1 MQFFANKK
9 DSLQNC
15 FLYCLL
21 NGGLYATKIT
31 LWGSLKKNR
40 TLKIKSGQEKRA
52 LKGSFFS
59 KWWARQDSNLRPRD
73 YESPA
78 LPLRHKPI
86 SCDILFNCQ
95 FALTALPSSQK

>member
-52 LKGSFFS
+52 LKGSFFQNGGLYATKITLLGSLKKIELS
-59 KWWARQDSNLRPRD
+59 KLNQGKKKEPIKALFFKMVGANRQS
-73 YESPA
+73 
-78 LPLRHKPI
+78 
-86 SCDILFNCQ
+86 
-95 FALTALPSSQK
+95 